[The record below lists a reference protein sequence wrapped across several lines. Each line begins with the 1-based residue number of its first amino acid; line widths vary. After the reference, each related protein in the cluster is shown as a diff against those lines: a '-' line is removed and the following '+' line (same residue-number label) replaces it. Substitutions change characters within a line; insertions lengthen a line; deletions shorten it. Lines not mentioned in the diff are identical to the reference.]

1 MDTKRHEMGRG
12 GEKTQNCMAWRC
24 FTQESVIYVWAGGS
38 QFLMTNSA
46 SSDTL
51 SD

>member
-24 FTQESVIYVWAGGS
+24 FTQESVIYLRMGWWIPVS
-38 QFLMTNSA
+38 YDQLCILRYTI
-46 SSDTL
+46 
-51 SD
+51 